1 MNIVNRNSF
10 LLLLILI
17 TSTISLNAQTKVIKK
32 PNLPKV
38 ENSISEY
45 ISVDTILSF
54 TDEIPITNSLINW
67 TWKDELIF
75 TNFNIHKSSDTIT
88 IYRQLL
94 KIPRFSNLEGFF
106 FKLLRC
112 WLRRCCYRSKELMLR
127 HCSLLA

>member
-32 PNLPKV
+32 PNFPKV

-54 TDEIPITNSLINW
+54 TDEIPITNSLIN
-67 TWKDELIF
+67 
-75 TNFNIHKSSDTIT
+75 
-88 IYRQLL
+88 
-94 KIPRFSNLEGFF
+94 
-106 FKLLRC
+106 
-112 WLRRCCYRSKELMLR
+112 
-127 HCSLLA
+127 